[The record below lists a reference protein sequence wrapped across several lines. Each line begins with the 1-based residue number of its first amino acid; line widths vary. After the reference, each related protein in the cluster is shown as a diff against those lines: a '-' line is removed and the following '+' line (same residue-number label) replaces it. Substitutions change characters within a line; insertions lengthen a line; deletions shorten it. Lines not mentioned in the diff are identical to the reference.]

1 MYLRV
6 DHIGLAV
13 RSLEEAMRVYSQGLG
28 MQITSIEDVPDQKT
42 RVALITIGESRLELL
57 EATDAESPVARFIAS
72 RGEGIHHI
80 CLQVEDLVAAIAK
93 LKSAGVRMI
102 DSEPRK
108 GAGGCMVAFVHP
120 SGLGGV
126 LLELSQSVSS
136 SE

>member
-1 MYLRV
+1 MYLKV